1 MRMYCKNC
9 GKKFYP
15 KSYYAYPQTEYCY
28 VEEEN
33 NNHHHERIE
42 VPAEHRHFHS
52 LSCMKE
58 WLAKNHEAFSLLL
71 TTMGNNDNNI
81 ETNNHN

>member
-1 MRMYCKNC
+1 MRKYCLNC

-15 KSYYAYPQTEYCY
+15 AGWTGYPQTEYTY
-28 VEEEN
+28 DYEN
-33 NNHHHERIE
+33 HENHVRHE

-58 WLAKNHEAFSLLL
+58 WLAKNHEAVTIFLNSV
-71 TTMGNNDNNI
+71 GNSDNNI

>member
-1 MRMYCKNC
+1 MRKYCLNC

-15 KSYYAYPQTEYCY
+15 AKWVGYPQQEYTFD
-28 VEEEN
+28 
-33 NNHHHERIE
+33 

-71 TTMGNNDNNI
+71 TNVGNSDNAS

>member
-1 MRMYCKNC
+1 MRKYCLNC

-15 KSYYAYPQTEYCY
+15 NSYYAYPQSDYCR
-28 VEEEN
+28 
-33 NNHHHERIE
+33 HDQMPLE
-42 VPAEHRHFHS
+42 VPDEHKHFHS

-58 WLAKNHEAFSLLL
+58 WLAKNHEAVTLFLNS
-71 TTMGNNDNNI
+71 MGNSDNNI

>member
-9 GKKFYP
+9 GKKFY
-15 KSYYAYPQTEYCY
+15 SNNGWTGYPQTEYSY
-28 VEEEN
+28 DYEARTS
-33 NNHHHERIE
+33 ERFD
-42 VPAEHRHFHS
+42 VPAEHKHFHS

-58 WLAKNHEAFSLLL
+58 WLAKNHEAVTLFLNS
-71 TTMGNNDNNI
+71 MGNSDNNI

>member
-1 MRMYCKNC
+1 MYCKNC

-15 KSYYAYPQTEYCY
+15 AQWTGYPQTEWEYDN
-28 VEEEN
+28 VN
-33 NNHHHERIE
+33 SNHTKHE
-42 VPAEHRHFHS
+42 VPAEHKHFHS

-58 WLAKNHEAFSLLL
+58 WLAKNHEAVTLFLNS
-71 TTMGNNDNNI
+71 MGNNDNNI